1 MLKILLEKQNKMEFV
16 NTQHKSFLW
25 HIDFE
30 PFTWHTFYGEQCPPF
45 VTEENKE
52 AWKRYLKKVIK
63 KHLKAEVMN
72 TPEFREIETMVNYE
86 KLVRIKND
94 EQRKRMMERQR
105 YWAKMERPRINYI
118 PKGRRVDYE
127 EEYSKYLMQEVSFEP
142 RDNDDFMA
150 QLRLLERW
158 HKKSIP
164 QILEKNRPDAAYA
177 IAMALCK
184 HIPLLI
190 NRDDIQELVGE
201 YTRRIGKLIFDRYHA
216 LVETVKAWNN
226 EEKRQEV
233 CRFIAEN
240 AGQYQYYRGM
250 KKRLMGLMPEMTFD
264 GESVAVV
271 REPNDF
277 EI

>member
-1 MLKILLEKQNKMEFV
+1 MEP
-16 NTQHKSFLW
+16 NNPQHKSFLW
-25 HIDFE
+25 HLDFE

-52 AWKRYLKKVIK
+52 AWKRYLTKIVK
-63 KHLKAEVMN
+63 KHLKEEVMASS
-72 TPEFREIETMVNYE
+72 EFRDIELKIREE
-86 KLVRIKND
+86 KLLQIKSD
-94 EQRKRMMERQR
+94 EQRKRMMEKQR

-118 PKGRRVDYE
+118 PKGLTVDYE
-127 EEYSKYLMQEVSFEP
+127 EEYSKYLLQEVSFVP

-164 QILEKNRPDAAYA
+164 QILAKNRPDAAYA
-177 IAMALCK
+177 IAISLCK

-201 YTRRIGKLIFDRYHA
+201 YKRRIGKLIFDSYQSLA
-216 LVETVKAWNN
+216 ETAKAWNN
-226 EEKRQEV
+226 EAKRQEV

-240 AGQYQYYRGM
+240 AGQYQHYRGM
-250 KKRLMGLMPEMTFD
+250 KKRLMDLIPETPFE
-264 GESVAVV
+264 GEPMAVI
-271 REPNDF
+271 REPNDM
-277 EI
+277 EKSLL

>member
-1 MLKILLEKQNKMEFV
+1 MDPN

-25 HIDFE
+25 HLDFE

-45 VTEENKE
+45 VTEESKE
-52 AWKRYLKKVIK
+52 AWRRYLTKVIK

-72 TPEFREIETMVNYE
+72 TPEFREIELQIREE
-86 KLVRIKND
+86 KLLRIKWD
-94 EQRKRMMERQR
+94 EQRKRSMEKQR
-105 YWAKMERPRINYI
+105 YRAKMERPRINYI
-118 PKGRRVDYE
+118 PKGLSVDYE

-142 RDNDDFMA
+142 RDNDDFTA

-201 YTRRIGKLIFDRYHA
+201 YKRRIGKLIFDSYQA
-216 LVETVKAWNN
+216 LVEAVKIWNH

-233 CRFIAEN
+233 CRYIKET
-240 AGQYQYYRGM
+240 AGQYPNHRGM
-250 KKRLMGLMPEMTFD
+250 KKKLMDLMPEIPFE
-264 GESVAVV
+264 GEPMAVT
-271 REPNDF
+271 REPNDM
-277 EI
+277 EKSLL

>member
-1 MLKILLEKQNKMEFV
+1 MNNINP
-16 NTQHKSFLW
+16 QHKSFLW
-25 HIDFE
+25 HLDFE
-30 PFTWHTFYGEQCPPF
+30 PFTWHTFYGEQCPSF

-52 AWKRYLKKVIK
+52 AWRRYLTKVIK
-63 KHLKAEVMN
+63 KHLKPEVMN

-118 PKGRRVDYE
+118 PKGLSVDYE

-150 QLRLLERW
+150 LLRLLERW
-158 HKKSIP
+158 YKKSIP

-190 NRDDIQELVGE
+190 NRDDIQDLVGE
-201 YTRRIGKLIFDRYHA
+201 YKRRIGKLIFDSCHA
-216 LVETVKAWNN
+216 LVATVKAWNN
-226 EEKRQEV
+226 EEKRQDV

-240 AGQYQYYRGM
+240 AGQYQHYRGM
-250 KKRLMGLMPEMTFD
+250 KKRLMNLMPEMPFD
-264 GESVAVV
+264 GEPVTVV
-271 REPNDF
+271 RERNDF